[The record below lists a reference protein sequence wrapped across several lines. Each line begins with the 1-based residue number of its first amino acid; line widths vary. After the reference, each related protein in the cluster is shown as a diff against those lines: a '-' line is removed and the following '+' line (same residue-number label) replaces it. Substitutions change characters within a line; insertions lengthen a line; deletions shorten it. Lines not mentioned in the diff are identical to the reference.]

1 MIKLTTTQAKAVAC
15 KIRERV
21 TNLRNE
27 KREQLKQQ
35 YRSTDEYKAKQREVH
50 EVCITIYQASLKLG
64 LKLGVRI
71 SYYCN
76 YEINN
81 EKDVEY
87 AEKHIMDRI
96 EDDYVSNIYIT
107 PTLPSEDKLTQEL
120 IFESLMSEGIEELI
134 NKFIENYL

>member
-35 YRSTDEYKAKQREVH
+35 YRSADEYKAKQREVH
-50 EVCITIYQASLKLG
+50 EVCITIYQASLKLD

-71 SYYCN
+71 SCYCN

-96 EDDYVSNIYIT
+96 EDDYVSNTYIT
-107 PTLPSEDKLTQEL
+107 PNLPSEDKLTQEL